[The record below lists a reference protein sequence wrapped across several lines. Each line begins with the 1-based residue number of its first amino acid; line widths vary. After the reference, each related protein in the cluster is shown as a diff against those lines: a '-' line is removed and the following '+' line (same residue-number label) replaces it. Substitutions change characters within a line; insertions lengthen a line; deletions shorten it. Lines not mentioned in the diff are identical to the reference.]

1 MKKIN
6 LFLLIISILLFT
18 GCGNDIK
25 NKEIKSIENFNQV
38 AINNGFNVNDNKEN
52 YTEYNYIIKASIAT
66 FGSDITIEM
75 IEYDNKENAIKVQ
88 QSQINNFALL
98 KSTGAKEKNI
108 KGDNY
113 HKHYLISNNHYMV
126 STRVENTLI
135 FCKTLLINKDKVD
148 NILDELEY

>member
-1 MKKIN
+1 MKKIS
-6 LFLLIISILLFT
+6 LFLLIISCLIFT
-18 GCGNDIK
+18 GCGNNVK
-25 NKEIKSIENFNQV
+25 TKEIKSIENFNQV
-38 AINNGFNVNDNKEN
+38 ALNNGFIVNDNKEN
-52 YTEYNYIIKASIAT
+52 YAEYDYIIKASIAT

-75 IEYDNKENAIKVQ
+75 IEYDNVESTNKVQ

-148 NILDELEY
+148 TILDELGY